1 MIIAR
6 RHRMRT
12 VINNWSITW
21 HQPSCP
27 QHLSVPLRPPPVLQP
42 PPPRLRF
49 LAVDGLTN
57 QLGAESL
64 IVEGAGHHPHAEMP
78 DLVMPRLLS
87 FIGGV
92 HDRGSNHA

>member
-1 MIIAR
+1 MASTLLSAAPIGTAP
-6 RHRMRT
+6 T
-12 VINNWSITW
+12 AAG
-21 HQPSCP
+21 PSAP
-27 QHLSVPLRPPPVLQP
+27 AAQT
-42 PPPRLRF
+42 RF
-49 LAVDGLTN
+49 LAVDGLAN